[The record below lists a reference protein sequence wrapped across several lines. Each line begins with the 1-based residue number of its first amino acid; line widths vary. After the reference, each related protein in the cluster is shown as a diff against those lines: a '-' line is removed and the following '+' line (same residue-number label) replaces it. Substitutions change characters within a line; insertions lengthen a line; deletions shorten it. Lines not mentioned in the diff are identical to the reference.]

1 MEVGFSKVDK
11 YFPLLDLLLII
22 APYESDVSQNI
33 RQSENYLYTFTV
45 TNSRQSKS
53 RNIDKAEG
61 VRMGIH
67 TAQKMKF
74 SIKDFFIHC
83 GRIRSKRCIRSSF
96 MKKSFMENFVF
107 CAVSVNYGS
116 SVIIGKVNSR
126 QNKMLSD
133 YREAIVLMSST
144 EKLF

>member
-1 MEVGFSKVDK
+1 
-11 YFPLLDLLLII
+11 
-22 APYESDVSQNI
+22 
-33 RQSENYLYTFTV
+33 
-45 TNSRQSKS
+45 
-53 RNIDKAEG
+53 
-61 VRMGIH
+61 MGIH

-116 SVIIGKVNSR
+116 SVITGKVNSR
-126 QNKMLSD
+126 QHKMLSD
-133 YREAIVLMSST
+133 YREAIVLMPST